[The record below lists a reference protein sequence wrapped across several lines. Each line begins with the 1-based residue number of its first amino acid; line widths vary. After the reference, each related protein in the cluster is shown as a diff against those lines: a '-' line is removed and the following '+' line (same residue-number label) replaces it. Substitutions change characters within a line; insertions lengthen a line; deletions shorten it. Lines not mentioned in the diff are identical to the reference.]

1 MTLQR
6 RLILAVLVG
15 VALAWSLTSV
25 LIYLS
30 TQEEINELYDTA
42 MVRMAQQM
50 QAVLPLI
57 NVGAVPPPPPQNGP
71 LPGDADLGDMG
82 DAGLGD
88 LAIAAWRP
96 GGEPLHIDPDGDR
109 LPRASRVK
117 GFTNVSIDGVPWRLY
132 YLDDPVEGWRVC
144 VGQIQAEREEL
155 VVSYLQAQVLP
166 WVLGVPLLMA
176 LVVWAVRATL
186 RPLRALSTAIAARA
200 PGDPAPLELADVP
213 PELAPLVGAMNTLLH
228 RVSALIEH
236 ERQLTADAAHE
247 MRTPLA
253 ALKAQWDVARQS
265 NDPEERA
272 QASANVEAG
281 IDRLSHLVSQLLTM
295 SRLEDEDTQPVRA
308 AVDWREIV
316 QQVLSDC
323 LTLSERRQVDMEVT
337 WPAAIHPPLP
347 VCGDPALLGI
357 MLRNLMDNAIRYS
370 PAGTLVTLAFAPD
383 AITVSDH
390 GPGVAPGLLPRLGD
404 RFFRGVG
411 QREQGN
417 GLGISIARRVATLH
431 GLSLT
436 FDNLA
441 SSGRTGLLATIRPA
455 EGQTPPPQSP

>member
-1 MTLQR
+1 
-6 RLILAVLVG
+6 
-15 VALAWSLTSV
+15 
-25 LIYLS
+25 
-30 TQEEINELYDTA
+30 
-42 MVRMAQQM
+42 
-50 QAVLPLI
+50 
-57 NVGAVPPPPPQNGP
+57 
-71 LPGDADLGDMG
+71 MG

-109 LPRASRVK
+109 LPRAPHVK

-166 WVLGVPLLMA
+166 WMLGVPLLIA
-176 LVVWAVRATL
+176 LVVWAVRVTL
-186 RPLRALSTAIAARA
+186 RPLRALSAAIAARA
-200 PGDPAPLELADVP
+200 PGDPAPLALADVP
-213 PELAPLVGAMNTLLH
+213 PELVPLVGAMNTLLH

-265 NDPEERA
+265 NDPAERA

-295 SRLEDEDTQPVRA
+295 SRLEDEEAPPVRA
-308 AVDWREIV
+308 AVDWHEIV

-337 WPAAIHPPLP
+337 WPAAIHPP
-347 VCGDPALLGI
+347 CRCA
-357 MLRNLMDNAIRYS
+357 AIRRCS
-370 PAGTLVTLAFAPD
+370 A
-383 AITVSDH
+383 SC
-390 GPGVAPGLLPRLGD
+390 
-404 RFFRGVG
+404 
-411 QREQGN
+411 
-417 GLGISIARRVATLH
+417 SAT
-431 GLSLT
+431 
-436 FDNLA
+436 
-441 SSGRTGLLATIRPA
+441 
-455 EGQTPPPQSP
+455 

>member
-6 RLILAVLVG
+6 RLILTVLVG
-15 VALAWSLTSV
+15 VAFAWSLTSV
-25 LIYLS
+25 LIYFS

-57 NVGAVPPPPPQNGP
+57 NVGTVPQPPANGP
-71 LPGDADLGDMG
+71 LPGDTDLGDLG

-109 LPRASRVK
+109 LPRAPHVK

-166 WVLGVPLLMA
+166 WMLGVPLLIA
-176 LVVWAVRATL
+176 LVVWAVRVTL
-186 RPLRALSTAIAARA
+186 RPLRALSAAIAARA
-200 PGDPAPLELADVP
+200 PGDPAPLALADVP
-213 PELAPLVGAMNTLLH
+213 PELVPLVGAMNTLLH

-265 NDPEERA
+265 NDPAERA

-295 SRLEDEDTQPVRA
+295 SRLE
-308 AVDWREIV
+308 
-316 QQVLSDC
+316 
-323 LTLSERRQVDMEVT
+323 
-337 WPAAIHPPLP
+337 
-347 VCGDPALLGI
+347 
-357 MLRNLMDNAIRYS
+357 
-370 PAGTLVTLAFAPD
+370 
-383 AITVSDH
+383 
-390 GPGVAPGLLPRLGD
+390 
-404 RFFRGVG
+404 
-411 QREQGN
+411 
-417 GLGISIARRVATLH
+417 ARRRRRCARRWT
-431 GLSLT
+431 GT
-436 FDNLA
+436 R
-441 SSGRTGLLATIRPA
+441 SSSRCCPIA
-455 EGQTPPPQSP
+455 